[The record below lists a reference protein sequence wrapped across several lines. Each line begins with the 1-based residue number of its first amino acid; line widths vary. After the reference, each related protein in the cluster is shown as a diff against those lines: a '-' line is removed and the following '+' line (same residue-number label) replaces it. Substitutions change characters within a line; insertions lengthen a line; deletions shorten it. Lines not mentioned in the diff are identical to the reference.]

1 MIKLFN
7 KFRRLLFRENVK
19 KEELK
24 LEKSL
29 SKNIALFKK
38 VFEDDE
44 SIIFREFESKG
55 ENEIKCCI
63 IFADEMV
70 NKEIINENIIKPII
84 ECKVDESIFEFGL
97 LDYLMNKVIISGEVK
112 RVKDIDELIGS
123 ILYGATILLVNDLE
137 EVLVIDTKGWEVRSV
152 SEPLSESVVRGPREG
167 FTESI
172 KINLSLIRRRVRS
185 NKLKFQFKEIGLR
198 TKTRVCI
205 CYIEDLANEKIVKEV
220 FARLEKIEI
229 DGVLETGYIEELIR
243 DSPFSPFNTIGYTE
257 RPDVVAAKLLEGRIA
272 ILCDGTPF
280 VSTLPYLFIEYFQAS
295 EDYYNNYIFATI
307 NRSIRIIGFFL
318 STSVP
323 AIYVALTTYHQ
334 EMIPTPLLLSIS
346 AAREGVPLPTVI
358 EAMIMLFT
366 FEIIREAGVRLPAAI
381 GQAVSIVGALVLG
394 QAAVAARLI
403 SAPMVIVTA
412 LTGISSFLTPQ
423 MIETLILIRFIL
435 LALSSFLGLYGYI
448 FGIIGIF
455 IHLMSLRS
463 FGVPYMLNVSPI
475 NKQDVKDTAI
485 RAPWWY
491 MYYRPKL
498 ISDRNSVRKADAN
511 RRGRR

>member
-1 MIKLFN
+1 M
-7 KFRRLLFRENVK
+7 
-19 KEELK
+19 
-24 LEKSL
+24 
-29 SKNIALFKK
+29 
-38 VFEDDE
+38 
-44 SIIFREFESKG
+44 
-55 ENEIKCCI
+55 
-63 IFADEMV
+63 
-70 NKEIINENIIKPII
+70 
-84 ECKVDESIFEFGL
+84 
-97 LDYLMNKVIISGEVK
+97 
-112 RVKDIDELIGS
+112 
-123 ILYGATILLVNDLE
+123 
-137 EVLVIDTKGWEVRSV
+137 
-152 SEPLSESVVRGPREG
+152 
-167 FTESI
+167 
-172 KINLSLIRRRVRS
+172 
-185 NKLKFQFKEIGLR
+185 
-198 TKTRVCI
+198 
-205 CYIEDLANEKIVKEV
+205 
-220 FARLEKIEI
+220 
-229 DGVLETGYIEELIR
+229 
-243 DSPFSPFNTIGYTE
+243 
-257 RPDVVAAKLLEGRIA
+257 LEGRIS

-307 NRSIRIIGFFL
+307 NRLIRIIGFFL

>member
-1 MIKLFN
+1 MFN
-7 KFRRLLFRENVK
+7 KLRNLLFHKNIERRE
-19 KEELK
+19 KEIK

-29 SKNIALFKK
+29 LKNIALFKQ
-38 VFEDDE
+38 VFKNDE
-44 SIIFREFESKG
+44 TIIFREFESKG
-55 ENEIKCCI
+55 ENKIRCCI

-70 NKEIINENIIKPII
+70 NKEIINENIIKPIV
-84 ECKVDESIFEFGL
+84 ECTVDKSIFKFGL
-97 LDYLMNKVIISGEVK
+97 LDYLMNTIVISGEI
-112 RVKDIDELIGS
+112 RRAKDIDELIGS
-123 ILYGATILLVNDLE
+123 ILYGDTILLINGLE
-137 EVLVIDTKGWEVRSV
+137 EALVIDTKGWETRSI

-172 KINLSLIRRRVRS
+172 KINLSLIRRRIRS
-185 NKLKFQFKEIGLR
+185 NKLKFQFKEIGSR
-198 TKTRVCI
+198 SKTRVCI
-205 CYIEDLANEKIVKEV
+205 CYIEELANEKILKEL
-220 FARLEKIEI
+220 FTRLENIKI
-229 DGVLETGYIEELIR
+229 DGVLETGYIEELIK

-257 RPDVVAAKLLEGRIA
+257 RPDVVVAKLLEGRIA
-272 ILCDGTPF
+272 VLCDGTPF

-295 EDYYNNYIFATI
+295 EDYYKNYIFSTI
-307 NRSIRIIGFFL
+307 NRLIRIFGFFL

-323 AIYVALTTYHQ
+323 AVYVALTTYHQ

-346 AAREGVPLPTVI
+346 AAREGVPLPTVV
-358 EAMIMLFT
+358 EAMLMLFI
-366 FEIIREAGVRLPAAI
+366 FEVIREAGIRLPAAI

-394 QAAVAARLI
+394 EAAVTARLI
-403 SAPMVIVTA
+403 SAPIVIVTA

-463 FGVPYMLNVSPI
+463 FGVPYMLNVSSI
-475 NKQDVKDTAI
+475 NKQDIKDTAI

-498 ISDRNSVRKADAN
+498 IADRNSIRKADVN
-511 RRGRR
+511 RKGRR